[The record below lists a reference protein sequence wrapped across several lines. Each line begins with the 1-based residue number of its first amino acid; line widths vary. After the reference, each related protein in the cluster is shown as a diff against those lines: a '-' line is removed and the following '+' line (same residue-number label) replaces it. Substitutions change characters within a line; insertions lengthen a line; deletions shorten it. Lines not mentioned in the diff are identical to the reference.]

1 MSDVEMSSEA
11 EQAVARTSR
20 SRPARSRKRGER
32 GPLASIGLHAA
43 LIALVLF
50 AVIPI
55 IWLITTSFK
64 PNTEI
69 LSADYNIWSP
79 DASLDNYTQLLNDT
93 EFPTWFKNSVIV
105 AALTMALGILV
116 SATAGYAVSRFRFPG
131 YRPLMWTFLVVQMFP
146 ISILIVSI
154 YTIMSSL
161 GLLNSYASLVIA
173 YLATAVPFTAW
184 LLKGYFDSIPIDIDE
199 AGRVDGLNPFGTF
212 WYLILPLARPGLAVT
227 AFYTFLTAW
236 GEVAYAQTFMITRG
250 QVHAGRRHPD
260 LRRPVPHRVGPAD
273 GGRRAHHDS
282 GDDRLLLRP
291 EAPRG
296 RPHRRWHEGLTSS
309 TRTRNDPC
317 LPSTTD
323 RPARTCR
330 WKD

>member
-1 MSDVEMSSEA
+1 MSYVEMSSEA
-11 EQAVARTSR
+11 EQAVARTAKPTR
-20 SRPARSRKRGER
+20 KVRKRGER

-69 LSADYNIWSP
+69 LSADYNVWSP

-105 AALTMALGILV
+105 AGLTMALGILI

-161 GLLNSYASLVIA
+161 GLLNQYASLVIA

-236 GEVAYAQTFMITRG
+236 GEVAYAQTFMITADKYTLAVGIQTFVG
-250 QVHAGRRHPD
+250 QFLTEWGLLTAAGV
-260 LRRPVPHRVGPAD
+260 LIMIPAMIVFFF
-273 GGRRAHHDS
+273 AQKH
-282 GDDRLLLRP
+282 LV
-291 EAPRG
+291 A
-296 RPHRRWHEGLTSS
+296 GLTAGG
-309 TRTRNDPC
+309 T
-317 LPSTTD
+317 
-323 RPARTCR
+323 
-330 WKD
+330 KG